1 MAGLAQSMSGGGMG
15 GLIPMA
21 FKRRD
26 DDSSGRPP
34 PLAMGA
40 IPAIAS
46 DLQRKKRP
54 TAPTI
59 ASGGET
65 SNY

>member
-1 MAGLAQSMSGGGMG
+1 MAGLAQSMSGGMG

-26 DDSSGRPP
+26 DDSRPP

-40 IPAIAS
+40 IQSILP
-46 DLQRKKRP
+46 RKKDRP
-54 TAPTI
+54 VAPTI
-59 ASGGET
+59 ASGSET
-65 SNY
+65 SSY

>member
-1 MAGLAQSMSGGGMG
+1 MAGLAQSMSGGMG

-26 DDSSGRPP
+26 DDDSRPP

-40 IPAIAS
+40 IQSILP
-46 DLQRKKRP
+46 RKKDRP
-54 TAPTI
+54 VASTI

-65 SNY
+65 SSY

>member
-1 MAGLAQSMSGGGMG
+1 MG

-26 DDSSGRPP
+26 DGDSRMP

-40 IPAIAS
+40 IQSILP
-46 DLQRKKRP
+46 RKKDRP
-54 TAPTI
+54 AAPTI
-59 ASGGET
+59 AGGET
-65 SNY
+65 QSY